1 MEEAI
6 GERKRGMGMGA
17 SQLRKGGATYCYK
30 IFIAKCVYMC
40 VGSFV

>member
-17 SQLRKGGATYCYK
+17 SQLRKGGGNLLLQNFHSK
-30 IFIAKCVYMC
+30 MCVYVC
-40 VGSFV
+40 R